1 MKGWLETT
9 VLEKGLEPTVL
20 KRGGGVGT
28 YNSER
33 ELQTCG
39 SGKMKVLNP
48 KFWKG
53 HWNSVQEGGGGGLES
68 TVLEMRLES
77 IVLERGL
84 EPTVLERGL

>member
-1 MKGWLETT
+1 
-9 VLEKGLEPTVL
+9 
-20 KRGGGVGT
+20 
-28 YNSER
+28 
-33 ELQTCG
+33 
-39 SGKMKVLNP
+39 MKVLNP

-53 HWNSVQEGGGGGLES
+53 HWNSVQEGGGRGLES